1 MRYLKWIMMVLL
13 VLKVSSA
20 SADVIGETDKE
31 VKRIANPILDS
42 ILEGFGTN
50 NYQKYS
56 RNFDDTLK
64 EAISEKKFLET
75 AQQIKAKIGNY
86 QSREYLGF
94 LKKGRMTL
102 VLWKASF
109 DKSEDNV
116 LIKLVIS
123 KRKSKYLVTGLW
135 FQ

>member
-20 SADVIGETDKE
+20 SAEVIGKTNQE

-42 ILEGFGTN
+42 ILEGFRTN
-50 NYQKYS
+50 NYKKYS
-56 RNFDDTLK
+56 RDFDDTLK
-64 EAISEKKFLET
+64 EAISEKKFLGT
-75 AQQIKAKIGNY
+75 AQQIKSKIGKY

-102 VLWKASF
+102 VLWKSSF
-109 DKSEDNV
+109 DKSEDDV

-123 KRKSKYLVTGLW
+123 KRKGKYLVTGLW

>member
-1 MRYLKWIMMVLL
+1 MKYLKWIMMVLL
-13 VLKVSSA
+13 VLKVSSV
-20 SADVIGETDKE
+20 SGDVIGKSNQE

-50 NYQKYS
+50 NYKKYS

-64 EAISEKKFLET
+64 EAISEKKFLVV
-75 AQQIKAKIGNY
+75 AQQIKSKIGNY

-109 DKSEDNV
+109 DESEDDV

-123 KRKSKYLVTGLW
+123 KRKGKYLVTGLW

>member
-13 VLKVSSA
+13 VLKVSSV
-20 SADVIGETDKE
+20 SADVIGETNKE

-42 ILEGFGTN
+42 ILEGFRTN
-50 NYQKYS
+50 NYKKYS
-56 RNFDDTLK
+56 RDFDDTLK
-64 EAISEKKFLET
+64 EAISEKKFLVV
-75 AQQIKAKIGNY
+75 AQQIKSRIGNY

-109 DKSEDNV
+109 DKSEDDV

-123 KRKSKYLVTGLW
+123 KRKGKYLVTGLW

>member
-1 MRYLKWIMMVLL
+1 MRYLKWIMMFLL
-13 VLKVSSA
+13 VLKVSSV
-20 SADVIGETDKE
+20 SADVIGETNKE
-31 VKRIANPILDS
+31 VKKIANPILDS
-42 ILEGFGTN
+42 ILEGFRTN
-50 NYQKYS
+50 NYKKYS

-64 EAISEKKFLET
+64 EAISEKKFLVV
-75 AQQIKAKIGNY
+75 AQQIKSRIGNY

-109 DKSEDNV
+109 DESEDDV

-123 KRKSKYLVTGLW
+123 KRKGKYLVTGLW